1 LEKAIERK
9 YKRKILVKNFDEEWE
24 KKAREIVIGKKRDK

>member
-9 YKRKILVKNFDEEWE
+9 YKRNILAKKFDEEWE
-24 KKAREIVIGKKRDK
+24 KQAREIVIRNNRDR